1 MYVCLYERQ
10 RQTNRQRK
18 TNERADIFSQIV
30 PEPLVSALPGL
41 LLEICDITTQ
51 TY

>member
-1 MYVCLYERQ
+1 MCVYTKDRE